1 METNITLETLIEE
14 QRKRIPRLKLTPVN
28 SDLLGTIFSYKYEGE
43 DYDAYCRWLEIAKRY
58 LNIYFPNDKFVN
70 EFEII
75 SKQMI
80 NKSRQEKMLYILES
94 LAAIPQTITDKI
106 DDNKGDM
113 KMNININNSQS
124 QNQSLEINLF
134 LDAIKNELTGRQ
146 IKELKDVVA
155 QAGNNL
161 QKAKPQIIDK
171 LKSFGENVLSNIMAT
186 ILTNSTIWS
195 LL

>member
-1 METNITLETLIEE
+1 M
-14 QRKRIPRLKLTPVN
+14 
-28 SDLLGTIFSYKYEGE
+28 
-43 DYDAYCRWLEIAKRY
+43 
-58 LNIYFPNDKFVN
+58 
-70 EFEII
+70 
-75 SKQMI
+75 
-80 NKSRQEKMLYILES
+80 
-94 LAAIPQTITDKI
+94 
-106 DDNKGDM
+106 
-113 KMNININNSQS
+113 
-124 QNQSLEINLF
+124 F